1 MRILIL
7 EDDPFIA
14 LDLQAIVEG
23 EGHSATVCAS
33 VAEARRRLAEGVDFA
48 FLDIDVRDGKSYD
61 LATSIGD
68 RRVPFTFVSGSRR
81 DELPVHLRE
90 ARFIAKPFTQAA
102 IVASLP
108 AFRPAPIGRSSASL
122 QPAFRHAS

>member
-14 LDLQAIVEG
+14 LDLQAIVES

-33 VAEARRRLAEGVDFA
+33 VADARRRLADGVDFA
-48 FLDIDVRDGKSYD
+48 FLDVDVRDGKSYD
-61 LATSIGD
+61 LATAICD
-68 RRVPFTFVSGSRR
+68 RSLPFAFVSGSRR
-81 DELPVHLRE
+81 DELPAHLRD
-90 ARFIAKPFTQAA
+90 AHFIAKPFGEAA

-108 AFRPAPIGRSSASL
+108 SCNRAPVARSSAHVAAVTS
-122 QPAFRHAS
+122 AR

>member
-48 FLDIDVRDGKSYD
+48 FLDVDVRDGKSYD
-61 LATSIGD
+61 LATAIGS
-68 RRVPFTFVSGSRR
+68 RSVPFAFVSGSRR
-81 DELPVHLRE
+81 DELPLHLRD
-90 ARFIAKPFTQAA
+90 ARFNATPFMEAT

-108 AFRPAPIGRSSASL
+108 SRRPAHLARPSAVVAAAVS
-122 QPAFRHAS
+122 AR